1 MRALGIHYRLGCPR
15 KSMPGLTVLVV
26 GGGGREHA
34 LCLGLAASPSIG
46 SIHSAPGNAG
56 TSMVGA
62 NHTVSTS
69 DIEELIS
76 LAAELDAD
84 LVVVG
89 PEVPLVNGLA
99 DSLRTAGI
107 ACFGPHAEG
116 AMLEGSKLHAKRVM
130 QELGIPTGGCLVVE
144 EAGAI
149 ETALDSFKPPW
160 VVKRD
165 VLAAGKGVTVTAD
178 RQEAHDALTAGL
190 SSDGFVLLE
199 EHLSGEEAS
208 VLVVMDESGYVCLP
222 PSQDHKRV
230 GEGDTGPNT
239 GGMGAYAPAP
249 VVTPAVLQR
258 VVDEIVEPMH
268 HHLRNKDIPYRGCLY
283 VGLMIDSQG
292 APGVIEFNVRFGDPE
307 TQVTIPL
314 ISSDLAELLLACA
327 EGRVSDTKVEFYSH
341 SAATVVLASEGY
353 PASSAT
359 GRVISGSE
367 VEIEEG
373 EIRGFVHYA
382 GTNFDS
388 EGNLI
393 SSGGRV
399 LSATGTAPEISG
411 AVSAAYE
418 VIGGIELEGS
428 HYRSDIAYRAL

>member
-99 DSLRTAGI
+99 DSLRMAGI